1 MTASFPEQQPASRR
15 IRPTWVEVD
24 LGAIRENVVELARIA
39 APARLLT
46 VVKADGYGH
55 GAVPVARAALDAGAW
70 GLGVALVE
78 EGTTLRAAGIDAP
91 VLVLSEP
98 PPAAAPVVVS
108 AGLTPTVYTTGGID
122 ALAKAVADAGAGP
135 FEVHLKVDTGMHRV
149 GAAPGEALAL
159 ARRVAEHAELRLDA
173 LWTHLAIADES
184 DDPYTHAQLAR
195 FDAVLAALDEAGLR
209 PPLVHAANSAGLLAF
224 PESRRDLVRAGIAAY
239 GIPPAPAMSE
249 CARLRPAL
257 SLKARVTH
265 VKELPA
271 GARLSYGLRY
281 SLTTPSWIATVPIGY
296 ADGVPRRLAAAGG
309 EVLLRGRRR
318 RIAGTITMDQLM
330 VDMGGDPVAVG
341 DEVVLIGR
349 QDGECVTAEEWAE
362 RLDTIAYEIVCG
374 IGGRV
379 PRTYLDG

>member
-1 MTASFPEQQPASRR
+1 VTASFPEQQPASRR

-149 GAAPGEALAL
+149 GAAPGEALGRRTRRAAPRRAL
-159 ARRVAEHAELRLDA
+159 DASRHCRRVR
-173 LWTHLAIADES
+173 
-184 DDPYTHAQLAR
+184 
-195 FDAVLAALDEAGLR
+195 
-209 PPLVHAANSAGLLAF
+209 
-224 PESRRDLVRAGIAAY
+224 
-239 GIPPAPAMSE
+239 
-249 CARLRPAL
+249 
-257 SLKARVTH
+257 
-265 VKELPA
+265 
-271 GARLSYGLRY
+271 
-281 SLTTPSWIATVPIGY
+281 
-296 ADGVPRRLAAAGG
+296 
-309 EVLLRGRRR
+309 
-318 RIAGTITMDQLM
+318 
-330 VDMGGDPVAVG
+330 
-341 DEVVLIGR
+341 
-349 QDGECVTAEEWAE
+349 
-362 RLDTIAYEIVCG
+362 
-374 IGGRV
+374 
-379 PRTYLDG
+379 